1 MRNLPRVRRRWAA
14 VRSFPGMAGDGV
26 SPDEFRSALAA
37 YATGVTIVT
46 AVGEGG
52 PSGATANAVTSL
64 SLDPPMMLACL
75 DRGSRTLTSVRAQG
89 RFGVNALAAGQ
100 EELARRFS
108 SKDPE
113 PAKWEG
119 VEWSER
125 HELPRLAGALLWV
138 ACELRDLIDGGD
150 HLIVTGS
157 VLEAESR
164 DAQPLL
170 FHLGDYR
177 DLLAES

>member
-1 MRNLPRVRRRWAA
+1 MPVTPEQFRAA
-14 VRSFPGMAGDGV
+14 LG
-26 SPDEFRSALAA
+26 A
-37 YATGVTIVT
+37 YATGVTVVT
-46 AVGEGG
+46 AIGENG

-75 DRGSRTLTSVRAQG
+75 DRGSRTLNSVRAQG

-100 EELARRFS
+100 EELARRFAG
-108 SKDPE
+108 KGTE
-113 PAKWEG
+113 AEKWES
-119 VEWSER
+119 VEWSES
-125 HELPRLAGALLWV
+125 EALPRLPGGLMWV

-157 VLEAESR
+157 VLAAEAREG
-164 DAQPLL
+164 QPLL
-170 FHLGDYR
+170 FHRGAYR